1 MAALTGAQ
9 KKYIKKVNERTAE
22 IVAEALKVKNLSSIE
37 ESILKEILKN
47 LTKRKVTP
55 FEKRQNDALREYLVA
70 CGILYNHLS
79 EKTIDYGSAYTQP
92 KYIAVS
98 TVNTDGYINGTEQQ
112 NT

>member
-1 MAALTGAQ
+1 MALTYEE
-9 KKYIKKVNERTAE
+9 KKYIKKVQEKTAE
-22 IVAEALKVKNLSSIE
+22 IVAEALKVKNLSLVE
-37 ESILKEILKN
+37 DTILKDILKS
-47 LTKRKVTP
+47 LTKRRVSP
-55 FEKRQNDALREYLVA
+55 FEERKLDALRDYLVV

-79 EKTIDYGSAYTQP
+79 ERTIDYGSARIQP